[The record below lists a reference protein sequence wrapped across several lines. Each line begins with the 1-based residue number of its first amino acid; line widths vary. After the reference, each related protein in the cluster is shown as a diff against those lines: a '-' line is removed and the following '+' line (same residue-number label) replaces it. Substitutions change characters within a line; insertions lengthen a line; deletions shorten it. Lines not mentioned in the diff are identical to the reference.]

1 MKDVKNEMIENQAYT
16 IDSAAKFLV
25 NLRDV
30 VDVLTD
36 SDPEAPLS
44 AIKGI
49 VEGGSLVGVSLQ
61 QIANAMFE
69 RDATF

>member
-30 VDVLTD
+30 VEGLVDN
-36 SDPEAPLS
+36 DPETPLS

-49 VEGGSLVGVSLQ
+49 VEGGSLVGGILQ
-61 QIANAMFE
+61 QIANQMF
-69 RDATF
+69 DSQ